1 MRPGMVY
8 IVGAGPGDPEL
19 ITLKALRRIQ
29 EADVIMYD
37 RLVNDELLS
46 YSKKDALL
54 VFCGKAPGSHSIP
67 QEKINENM
75 VTYALTGHH
84 VVRLKGGDPL
94 IFGRGGEE
102 ACELAA
108 RGIPFEIVPGVTS
121 ALGAASST
129 GIPLTHRGAST
140 SVAFVSGTSCHGNE
154 RSVKW
159 DLLAHSVDTLVVYMG
174 VSRMDDIC
182 KEMLAHGKPP
192 STPVAIVEQG
202 TRAEER
208 TITGTLGTIHKIALL
223 MNVKNPALL
232 IIGEVVRVR
241 DQLLKLAAEAEERTG

>member
-1 MRPGMVY
+1 MMPGRVY

-19 ITLKALRRIQ
+19 VTLKALRLIQ

-37 RLVNDELLS
+37 RLVNDELLG
-46 YSKKDALL
+46 YAKQDAIL
-54 VFCGKAPGSHSIP
+54 VYCGKAPGFHSIP
-67 QEKINENM
+67 QEQINVKMAEF
-75 VTYALTGHH
+75 ALTGKD

-102 ACELAA
+102 AYEMAA
-108 RGIPFEIVPGVTS
+108 RGIPYEFVPGVTS

-129 GIPLTHRGAST
+129 SIPLTHRGSST

-154 RSVKW
+154 QGVRW

-174 VSRMDDIC
+174 VSRMADIC
-182 KEMLAHGKPP
+182 NELLAHGKPI

-202 TRAEER
+202 TRSNER
-208 TITGTLGTIHKIALL
+208 IITGTIGNIHKLAHL
-223 MNVKNPALL
+223 MSVKNPALL

-241 DQLLKLAAEAEERTG
+241 EQLLKLAEEAEKQTG

>member
-1 MRPGMVY
+1 MVY

-37 RLVNDELLS
+37 RLVNEELLS
-46 YSKKDALL
+46 YAKRMLCLYTAERHPDAIP
-54 VFCGKAPGSHSIP
+54 FRRKGSTRTWWP
-67 QEKINENM
+67 LPLM
-75 VTYALTGHH
+75 VIMSSGSRRRSADL
-84 VVRLKGGDPL
+84 RS
-94 IFGRGGEE
+94 RGEE

-108 RGIPFEIVPGVTS
+108 RGIPFEFVPGVTS
-121 ALGAASST
+121 AVGASSSA

-154 RSVKW
+154 QSVRW

-174 VSRMDDIC
+174 VSRMEGIC
-182 KEMLAHGKPP
+182 KEMIAHGKPP
-192 STPVAIVEQG
+192 WTPAAVVEQG

-208 TITGTLGTIHKIALL
+208 IITGTLGTIYRISHR

-241 DQLLKLAAEAEERTG
+241 EQLLKLAADAQEQTG

>member
-46 YSKKDALL
+46 YAKKDALL
-54 VFCGKAPGSHSIP
+54 VYCGKAPGRHSLP

-75 VTYALTGHH
+75 VAFALDGHH

-102 ACELAA
+102 ACDLAA
-108 RGIPFEIVPGVTS
+108 RGIPFEFVPGVTS
-121 ALGAASST
+121 AVGASSSA

-154 RSVKW
+154 QSVRW

-174 VSRMDDIC
+174 VSRMDGIC
-182 KEMLAHGKPP
+182 KEMIAHGKQPW
-192 STPVAIVEQG
+192 TPAAIVEQG
-202 TRAEER
+202 TWAEER
-208 TITGTLGTIHKIALL
+208 IFTGTLGTIYRISHR

-241 DQLLKLAAEAEERTG
+241 EQLLKLAAEAQEKTG